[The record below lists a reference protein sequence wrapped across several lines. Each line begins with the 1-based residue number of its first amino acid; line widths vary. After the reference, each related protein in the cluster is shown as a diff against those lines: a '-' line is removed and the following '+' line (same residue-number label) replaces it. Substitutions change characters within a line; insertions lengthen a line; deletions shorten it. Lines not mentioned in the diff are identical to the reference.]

1 MGKEDMFTKRRQRDR
16 LAGVLDQHVEML
28 ASGAEHEGELLE
40 QHPDDS
46 DMLAD
51 LMTLSRRLYDTLVPV
66 EPSARYVDDLKAK
79 ITSETN
85 VQAGMVKRWRTRR
98 IRLAQRASILGTVVS
113 VLAVIALVTR
123 FVASIVMIVAL
134 LVSRRRHPAAA

>member
-1 MGKEDMFTKRRQRDR
+1 MFANRRRKRSS
-16 LAGVLDQHVEML
+16 LTELLDQHAEIL
-28 ASGAEHEGELLE
+28 TTGAENEDDLLAE
-40 QHPDDS
+40 HPEDS
-46 DMLAD
+46 DVLAE

-66 EPSARYVDDLKAK
+66 EPSSRFVSELKAT
-79 ITSETN
+79 IADETN
-85 VQAGMVKRWRTRR
+85 AQDRIVKRWRTRR
-98 IRLAQRASILGTVVS
+98 IRLAQQASVLGTIVS